1 MISMTG
7 YGKGAVRNDKLS
19 AEVEIKSINSRYLDI
34 FFRLPS
40 ILQSK
45 EYEIRDIIK
54 NTLKRG
60 KVSIVV
66 NVTVNENKTKKV
78 DREKLKQ
85 YLSQLK
91 EVKKV
96 LKSTEKIKLEHILS
110 NEELFEDDLVSF
122 EEVEFEMVKGA
133 LKNALNDLIKMKKKE
148 GKELLKDL
156 QIRINTIEEKVVE
169 IENDVKSNVNEY
181 FEKLKERVKILIE
194 GADLDDERFKLEL
207 ALLADKTD
215 ITEEC
220 VRLRSH
226 LKFFAES
233 MNNDEE
239 PGRKLNFLCQ
249 EMHREANTISS
260 KSLSTF
266 IIHNSVYVKEEIE
279 KIREQIQ
286 NIE

>member
-66 NVTVNENKTKKV
+66 SVTVNENKTKKV
-78 DREKLKQ
+78 DKEKLKQ

-156 QIRINTIEEKVVE
+156 QNRINTIEEKVVE

-194 GADLDDERFKLEL
+194 GSDLDDERFKLEL